1 MFWKYW
7 RYGLSIR
14 ISLLWFKKWIFTVLK
29 FLKSSNDIYLCT
41 IQVMVNFEKPA
52 NQSDAE
58 KIYRNSIS
66 QQYYNIFVGVYANI
80 WNYFISYNISQYG
93 VAALMGNLYDESK
106 MESGVYNIDFHNII
120 GLTDDE
126 YVNNVNNEIY
136 NIL

>member
-14 ISLLWFKKWIFTVLK
+14 ISLLWIKKWIFTVLK